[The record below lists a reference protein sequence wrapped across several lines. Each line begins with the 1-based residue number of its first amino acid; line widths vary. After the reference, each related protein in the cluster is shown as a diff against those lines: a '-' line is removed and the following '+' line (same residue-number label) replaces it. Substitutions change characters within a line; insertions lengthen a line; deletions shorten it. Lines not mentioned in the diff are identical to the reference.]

1 MLMIASTQNLPLP
14 PLMNYTKSQPHP
26 SPIDFRKLIHP
37 ISTLESKLL
46 EQPEFKIGL
55 NWGVPRFGHPEG
67 KVGFHIG
74 EVLENIQRLK
84 TDETTYQQ
92 LRLVALTHDTFKF
105 QEMESQAKG
114 KRINHGLLARRYS
127 EKFIDDEVTL
137 DLIELH
143 DEIYY
148 AWRQEALYGTP
159 QEADTRLKKLIA
171 RIGQNLQLH
180 YLFFRCDTMTGDKVQ
195 APRFWFEQKAKKIGG
210 NSFESLLTQ
219 LNGFR

>member
-1 MLMIASTQNLPLP
+1 MIASTQNVPSP
-14 PLMNYTKSQPHP
+14 PLMNYTKNQPHP
-26 SPIDFRKLIHP
+26 SYIDFRKLVPP

-46 EQPEFKIGL
+46 DQPEFKIGL

-67 KVGFHIG
+67 KVGFHIV
-74 EVLENIQRLK
+74 EVLENIKQLK
-84 TDETTYQQ
+84 TDDTTYQQ

-105 QEMESQAKG
+105 QEIETHAKG

-127 EKFIDDEVTL
+127 EKFIDDESTL

-148 AWRQEALYGTP
+148 AWRQEALYSAP
-159 QEADTRLKKLIA
+159 LEANARLNKLIN

-180 YLFFRCDTMTGDKVQ
+180 YLFFRCDTMTGDKIQ

-210 NSFESLLTQ
+210 NSFEALFNQ
-219 LNGFR
+219 FNGLP